1 MGITIN
7 FTSISP
13 TEIANRIISDDVKLF
28 ANNTLYKLCN
38 DFVPMDSGA
47 LASTVSALPKN
58 TRLSNQQVLE
68 MGETSITAECIQ
80 YKAPYAR
87 RMYMGERFNFS
98 IGEHPLATAHWDK
111 AAMLSRR
118 PNLVKSIQAYLDRGR

>member
-1 MGITIN
+1 MGVTIN

-28 ANNTLYKLCN
+28 ASNTLYKLCN

-47 LASTVSALPKN
+47 LSQNVEVTKEFVK
-58 TRLSNQQVLE
+58 
-68 MGETSITAECIQ
+68 
-80 YKAPYAR
+80 YKSPYAR
-87 RMYMGERFNFS
+87 RMYTGERFNFS
-98 IGEHPLATAHWDK
+98 AEKHPLATAHWDK